1 MVWCGG
7 RDYSPLPLTTQREL
21 VESPRAYRLRRFGW
35 RPLYAS
41 FADPPRSS
49 RKGRRGG
56 APCACWLSQISLRRL
71 RGKTPDLGKFAFSLG
86 KGSRFLLS
94 RRNDD
99 QLRGPSIPPRSSR
112 NGGSAPSGGSDSRRA
127 PRIRHTPRIRHFDI
141 YNMISFLMDRRLR
154 TFQSLPRP
162 LYGYG

>member
-1 MVWCGG
+1 MHH
-7 RDYSPLPLTTQREL
+7 SLI
-21 VESPRAYRLRRFGW
+21 
-35 RPLYAS
+35 
-41 FADPPRSS
+41 PPRSS

-71 RGKTPDLGKFAFSLG
+71 RGKTPDLGTVAFSLG

-112 NGGSAPSGGSDSRRA
+112 VGGRASPRGHGS
-127 PRIRHTPRIRHFDI
+127 
-141 YNMISFLMDRRLR
+141 
-154 TFQSLPRP
+154 
-162 LYGYG
+162 